1 MKGSLLGHL
10 EGIRREEDPS
20 QGGGWRVFTRLS
32 SSGSS
37 LKKGLCSC
45 SCWWTKFSMST
56 SKLAEVMH
64 SEPWVACSHF
74 SNSSVR
80 SGKRG
85 CLRGHQELTHAH
97 SETCCHRGSEA
108 TRVPSHFAVTSSP
121 RVPLPEKGPSP
132 HGQPR
137 WQRFTPWHREF
148 SLLIPGASEASVPP
162 HQGPNFSLG
171 PDKLHTYL
179 MRDAGYNPSQ
189 K

>member
-1 MKGSLLGHL
+1 MEGS
-10 EGIRREEDPS
+10 EGGKTLS

-85 CLRGHQELTHAH
+85 CLRGYQELTHAH
-97 SETCCHRGSEA
+97 RDLMLAGLRS
-108 TRVPSHFAVTSSP
+108 
-121 RVPLPEKGPSP
+121 
-132 HGQPR
+132 
-137 WQRFTPWHREF
+137 
-148 SLLIPGASEASVPP
+148 
-162 HQGPNFSLG
+162 HQGPFPTLPSLLLPRSYFLRPSPVPMPAWMPALSCPG
-171 PDKLHTYL
+171 MEEPVFWFLEALEDSIPPPAPD
-179 MRDAGYNPSQ
+179 
-189 K
+189 

>member
-1 MKGSLLGHL
+1 MKGSFLGHL
-10 EGIRREEDPS
+10 EGPRGEEDPS
-20 QGGGWRVFTRLS
+20 RDGGWRVFTRLS

-85 CLRGHQELTHAH
+85 CLWGHQELTHAH
-97 SETCCHRGSEA
+97 TDTCTGGLRS
-108 TRVPSHFAVTSSP
+108 
-121 RVPLPEKGPSP
+121 
-132 HGQPR
+132 
-137 WQRFTPWHREF
+137 
-148 SLLIPGASEASVPP
+148 
-162 HQGPNFSLG
+162 HQGPCPTFPSLLLPRSHSLRMSPVPMISLDG
-171 PDKLHTYL
+171 SISCPGGEDLVSCPWGLSRLPWRLTFLFGKISC
-179 MRDAGYNPSQ
+179 MDS
-189 K
+189 

>member
-1 MKGSLLGHL
+1 M
-10 EGIRREEDPS
+10 
-20 QGGGWRVFTRLS
+20 S

-37 LKKGLCSC
+37 LKKALCSC

-97 SETCCHRGSEA
+97 TQRPAAGWAQKPPGPLSHIPIT
-108 TRVPSHFAVTSSP
+108 PSPKV
-121 RVPLPEKGPSP
+121 LLLKNIPSP
-132 HGQPR
+132 HASLDDSTSYPG
-137 WQRFTPWHREF
+137 TEGS
-148 SLLIPGASEASVPP
+148 SLLVAGALEGSVPP
-162 HQGPNFSLG
+162 HWVPNASLWS
-171 PDKLHTYL
+171 DKLHGYL
-179 MRDAGYNPSQ
+179 VRDDGYNLFQRNKCPFLGQ
-189 K
+189 GQPGREM

>member
-1 MKGSLLGHL
+1 MKGLLLGHL
-10 EGIRREEDPS
+10 EGIRGRDNPS

-56 SKLAEVMH
+56 SKLADVMH

-85 CLRGHQELTHAH
+85 CLRGQRELTHVH
-97 SETCCHRGSEA
+97 PETCCLQGFLQCRSLQGPISPSHHLFSQGPTPGGRPRSPLGQQHVIPWHRGSN
-108 TRVPSHFAVTSSP
+108 
-121 RVPLPEKGPSP
+121 
-132 HGQPR
+132 
-137 WQRFTPWHREF
+137 
-148 SLLIPGASEASVPP
+148 LLIPGASVASVPP
-162 HQGPNFSLG
+162 LPGV
-171 PDKLHTYL
+171 
-179 MRDAGYNPSQ
+179 
-189 K
+189 

>member
-1 MKGSLLGHL
+1 MPGPQQHTTPFAECMKGAFLGLL
-10 EGIRREEDPS
+10 EGP
-20 QGGGWRVFTRLS
+20 QGMENLAGGRGEGGKGVIFTRLS

-85 CLRGHQELTHAH
+85 CLWGQQELTHAH
-97 SETCCHRGSEA
+97 RDLLPAGL
-108 TRVPSHFAVTSSP
+108 RSHEGPFPMLPALLLP
-121 RVPLPEKGPSP
+121 RP
-132 HGQPR
+132 H
-137 WQRFTPWHREF
+137 
-148 SLLIPGASEASVPP
+148 S
-162 HQGPNFSLG
+162 
-171 PDKLHTYL
+171 
-179 MRDAGYNPSQ
+179 
-189 K
+189 